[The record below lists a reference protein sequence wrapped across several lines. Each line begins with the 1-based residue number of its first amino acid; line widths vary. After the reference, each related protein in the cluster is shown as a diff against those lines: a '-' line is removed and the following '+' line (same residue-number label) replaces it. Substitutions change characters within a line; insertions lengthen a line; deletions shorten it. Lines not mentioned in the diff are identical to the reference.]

1 MVPGFALG
9 GTPFAESGWVFGFG
23 QDRRTSSSGFLNH
36 LHLFGD
42 TYKGQITETT
52 MLLELV
58 LSKHI

>member
-23 QDRRTSSSGFLNH
+23 QDRQTSSSGFPNH

-42 TYKGQITETT
+42 TFEQPNHKNNH
-52 MLLELV
+52 V
-58 LSKHI
+58 A

>member
-42 TYKGQITETT
+42 TFEQPNHKNNH
-52 MLLELV
+52 V
-58 LSKHI
+58 A